1 MLYLITEMFSYPFMV
16 RALLVG
22 ALIALCAA
30 VLGVTLVLKRYS
42 MIGDGLSHVGFGLRL
57 RETSHVR
64 GDSAIALIS
73 TGALAVGVTV
83 VSMTTGM
90 NTDVYN
96 YLFGSIL
103 SMSGSDVWITVAV
116 SLVVLTLFVF
126 FYHRIFAVTFDEN
139 FTRATGIPAG
149 TYNSLIALL
158 TALVIVIGMRMMG
171 SLLISSLVVFP
182 AMTSMRLCKTF
193 RSVMI
198 SAAVVS
204 VVCLL
209 LGLVISYLY
218 ATPTGASIVLCN
230 MAAFFIYSII
240 ARIKGLD

>member
-1 MLYLITEMFSYPFMV
+1 
-16 RALLVG
+16 
-22 ALIALCAA
+22 
-30 VLGVTLVLKRYS
+30 
-42 MIGDGLSHVGFGLRL
+42 VGFGALAIASAMNAAPLLVAIPVVVAAAFFLLRL
-57 RETSHVR
+57 RETSHVK

-103 SMSGSDVWITVAV
+103 SMSGSDVWITVLV
-116 SLVVLTLFVF
+116 SLVVLALFVF

-149 TYNSLIALL
+149 TYNSLIAIL

-182 AMTSMRLCKTF
+182 AMTSMRLCRTF

-198 SAAVVS
+198 SAAIVS
-204 VVCLL
+204 VVCLM
-209 LGLVISYLY
+209 LGLVISYHLG
-218 ATPTGASIVLCN
+218 ASTGAAISLCLA
-230 MAAFFIYSII
+230 MIFTISFLF
-240 ARIKGLD
+240 RKKVG